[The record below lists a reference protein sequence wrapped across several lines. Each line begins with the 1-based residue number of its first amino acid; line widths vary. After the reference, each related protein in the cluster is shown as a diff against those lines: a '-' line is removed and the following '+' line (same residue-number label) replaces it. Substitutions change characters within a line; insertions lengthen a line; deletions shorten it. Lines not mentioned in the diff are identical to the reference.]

1 MQSICAHHLK
11 APPPT
16 PAHGI
21 YKDYDGDIHDPDYHH
36 FPALPAVMT
45 NSPGADEDTYVDPF
59 SPSARA
65 SPSAPSPS
73 PSSYTSPPSPGG
85 SIRSHKKR
93 RPGLTL
99 RRSYLSL
106 NSLRDGEDGEH
117 EHESSTVSTDFGE
130 DDDIAEEDTAGTTA
144 DKHRHPQ
151 RSLSA
156 DNVKRNIR
164 AMSLSMSV
172 SVFRA
177 RKKVQNALHSS
188 DQ

>member
-1 MQSICAHHLK
+1 MQSICAHHAK
-11 APPPT
+11 APPP

-45 NSPGADEDTYVDPF
+45 NSSGLDEDTYVDPF
-59 SPSARA
+59 SPSARV

-73 PSSYTSPPSPGG
+73 PSSHTSPPSPGG

-99 RRSYLSL
+99 RRSHLSL
-106 NSLRDGEDGEH
+106 NSYKDAEELETEH
-117 EHESSTVSTDFGE
+117 SSTVSTDFGE
-130 DDDIAEEDTAGTTA
+130 EDDIAEEGSTGATA
-144 DKHRHPQ
+144 DKQRQPQ
-151 RSLSA
+151 RSLTA

-172 SVFRA
+172 GVFRA
-177 RKKVQNALHSS
+177 RKKVHNALHSS